1 MLVNW
6 QERPFFEMI
15 DHCEGKTRQE
25 VEPGSVNVPY
35 DCEEYQILRLSDGSY
50 IAIGGD
56 YDAGYSEDT
65 PGDGL
70 SLYCFVGYPQEER

>member
-1 MLVNW
+1 
-6 QERPFFEMI
+6 MI

-25 VEPGSVNVPY
+25 VEPGTVNVPY

-50 IAIGGD
+50 IAVGSD
-56 YDAGYSEDT
+56 YDPGYSEVT

-70 SLYCFVGYPQEER
+70 SLYCFVGYTQEGIRNVNRS